1 MSTELALILVAML
14 LALWALTWARRA
26 SVAAERT
33 ALAAE
38 KSALAVERS
47 ALAAR
52 RSAEAAEASAAAAR
66 TASGR
71 GERTTVDPTAVARS
85 ARIDTVVKEL
95 LDCFPRDGSA
105 WPLIERNPA
114 LPDDAVEEIIQ
125 KAFHALGRT
134 EIEARQHSIAV
145 LNMRRDAMLSG
156 VPV

>member
-38 KSALAVERS
+38 KSALAAERS

-52 RSAEAAEASAAAAR
+52 RSAEAAETSAGAAR
-66 TASGR
+66 TASGK
-71 GERTTVDPTAVARS
+71 GERVLVDPTAMARS
-85 ARIDTVVKEL
+85 ARIDSVVKEL
-95 LDCFPRDGSA
+95 LDCFVRDGSA

-114 LPDDAVEEIIQ
+114 LPDDAVEEVIQ

-145 LNMRRDAMLSG
+145 LNMRRDAMPSDVL
-156 VPV
+156 V